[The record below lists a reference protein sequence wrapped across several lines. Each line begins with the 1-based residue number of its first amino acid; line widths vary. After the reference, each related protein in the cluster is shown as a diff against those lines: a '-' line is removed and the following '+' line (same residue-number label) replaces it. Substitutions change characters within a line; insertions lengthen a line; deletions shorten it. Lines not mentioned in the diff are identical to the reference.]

1 MGAFDGKVVWV
12 TGGGTGI
19 GRAGALMFARE
30 GATVALIG
38 RRREPLEEV
47 AKEAKAAGGKIAI
60 EALDVAERDKVD
72 AAAKRLISQFG
83 RVDILV
89 NNAGLNVVNRRLE
102 ELQPSDFDHVLAV
115 NLTGAYN
122 MVNAVFPIMK
132 KQQDGLIINIA
143 STAGRRVSGV
153 AGTAYSASKFGMVG
167 LSLSLTHEAWK
178 FGVRAC
184 CICPDDVNTPI
195 MARRKVKYPQEVLDQ
210 FIQPEDLADA
220 MRFVALMPKRTS
232 IPEMTVY
239 PTNIR
244 PLTAAETGMPG

>member
-1 MGAFDGKVVWV
+1 MGAFDGKVVWI

-83 RVDILV
+83 RIDILV